1 MKPRNPKRFITKYYR
16 RDTACRVRFFNFYRT
31 AIGWFPLV
39 PWGHLLL
46 SRVTK
51 VSKNTLC
58 CGTFRTKQ
66 NCRSKEYKPFLRVS
80 FSAHFFRNPSVSTID
95 NFAVLLLYARVIGY
109 FIDSFK
115 GKFINESACEQC
127 NRSESIVCFIL
138 LPFLRLCSRH
148 SSTAII
154 SFSGNA

>member
-1 MKPRNPKRFITKYYR
+1 MLCP
-16 RDTACRVRFFNFYRT
+16 FFYLSV
-31 AIGWFPLV
+31 IGWFPLV

-58 CGTFRTKQ
+58 CVTFRTNQ

-80 FSAHFFRNPSVSTID
+80 FSAHLFRIRSVSTID
-95 NFAVLLLYARVIGY
+95 NFAVLLLYSRAIGC

-115 GKFINESACEQC
+115 GKSINESACELC
-127 NRSESIVCFIL
+127 NRSEAIVCFIL

-148 SSTAII
+148 SLPLL
-154 SFSGNA
+154 